1 VTDRSRLRLV
11 VLSVLVVSLV
21 ATLLGR
27 LWYLQ
32 VLAAPTYI
40 AEIDASSVRDVVTQ
54 PSRGEVFDDM
64 GRPLIDNKIALVVS
78 VDRTALDQ
86 QSDGGKAV
94 LHRLSKVLHTPYS
107 LLNRETQLCGKN
119 AQGHYVTAPCW
130 GGSPYQPIP
139 VSQLKPDVASMMRA
153 LHISDLQN
161 KFPGVSA
168 QLAAV
173 RNYPRPF
180 GAKASNILGYLEPIS
195 TAALKK
201 LSPAQQ
207 VLQRST
213 FVGATGL
220 EASYERYLHGK
231 AGLKE
236 VRVNNVGVPT
246 ATIKDTAPKPGDDIV
261 TNIDAK
267 VQAALEHD
275 LVAAITGARS
285 NGKTA
290 DYDAG
295 VVMNV
300 RTGGIVAMG
309 SYPTYSPNHAP
320 PTLTVKQY
328 AREAHEPGD
337 RFLDKSFEAASP
349 PGSSFKLISASG
361 LLWDGTATPYNDYD
375 CSATFNGKHNF
386 EGEVGGEETL
396 HTAII
401 ESCDTVFY
409 RLAGADWLR
418 DNNLIKA
425 HKKPVEG
432 VQHMAHDYGLGENPD
447 IDLPGAVTG
456 HIGDRLNTKLA
467 WDQLKSQYCQGA
479 KNKSFSYQHRLDDLD
494 YCKYGYIFQAGDQEN
509 EDIGQGTVTVSPL
522 QLAVAYSALANGG
535 TVFKPRVAKAIYSPT
550 GKLIRKIKAPVRDHL
565 PVSQSDLNYIRDA
578 MYGVVSD
585 PHGTAVGAFAGFPM
599 NKVKVGGKTGTAELT
614 GTDQDGS
621 WFASFAG
628 PAGGSPQYV
637 AVIEVNKA
645 DQGAISAAP
654 YVRDIWKQL
663 YGIGGDKALFPNGV
677 PPTKLPPIKQELA
690 GESTKSTSS
699 NPTSSTS
706 GGKHSTPPSP
716 PPSSPSTNAGALPPG
731 LRVESRS
738 EFLQ

>member
-11 VLSVLVVSLV
+11 VLSVLVISLV

-40 AEIDASSVRDVVTQ
+40 AEINASSVRDVVTEA
-54 PSRGEVFDDM
+54 PRGEVFDDM

-161 KFPGVSA
+161 KFPGISA

-173 RNYPRPF
+173 RNYPTPF
-180 GAKASNILGYLEPIS
+180 GAKASAILGYLGPIS
-195 TAALKK
+195 TAALNK
-201 LSPAQQ
+201 LTPAQQ
-207 VLQRST
+207 TLQRSSQ
-213 FVGATGL
+213 VGVTGL
-220 EASYERYLHGK
+220 EQSYQKYLRGRS
-231 AGLKE
+231 GLKQ
-236 VRVNNVGVPT
+236 VRVNNVGTVVG
-246 ATIKDTAPKPGDDIV
+246 TIKDTAPKSGDDIV

-267 VQAALEHD
+267 VQAALEGD
-275 LVAAITGARS
+275 LVAAITASRNQGY
-285 NGKTA
+285 TA

-309 SYPTYSPNHAP
+309 SYPTYAPNHAP
-320 PTLTVKQY
+320 PTLSTNQY
-328 AREAHEPGD
+328 DKLQHEPGD
-337 RFLDKSFEAASP
+337 PLFDKAFEAAAP
-349 PGSSFKLISASG
+349 PGSSFKLISSSG
-361 LLWDGTATPYNDYD
+361 LLWDGTASPDRDYD
-375 CSATFNGKHNF
+375 CSASFRNKTNF

-396 HTAII
+396 RNAII

-409 RLAGADWLR
+409 RLAQMDWRR
-418 DNNLIKA
+418 DFDLINE
-425 HKKPVEG
+425 HKNPIEG
-432 VQHMAHDYGLGENPD
+432 VQHIAHDYGLGESPD
-447 IDLPGAVTG
+447 VDLPNAATG
-456 HIGDRLNTKLA
+456 HIADRVNQKLNWEA
-467 WDQLKSQYCQGA
+467 
-479 KNKSFSYQHRLDDLD
+479 NKSNYCTGATTRPQGSYLQRLDAYD
-494 YCKYGYIFQAGDQEN
+494 CRFGYVFQPGDQMD

-550 GKLIRKIKAPVRDHL
+550 GKLIRKIKAPIRDHL
-565 PVSQSDLNYIRDA
+565 PVSQADLDYIRSA
-578 MYGVVSD
+578 MYGVTSD
-585 PHGTAVGAFAGFPM
+585 THGTAAEAFNGFPM
-599 NKVKVGGKTGTAELT
+599 NKVLVGGKTGTAELT
-614 GTDQDGS
+614 GTTTQNGS

-628 PAGGSPQYV
+628 PAGGNPQYV
-637 AVIEVNKA
+637 AVIEVDKSKEGA
-645 DQGAISAAP
+645 DSAAP
-654 YVRDIWKQL
+654 FVRDLWQQL

-677 PPTKLPPIKQELA
+677 PPTKLPPIKQEIA
-690 GESTKSTSS
+690 GKMTKSAK
-699 NPTSSTS
+699 SSTS
-706 GGKHSTPPSP
+706 TNSTSGSKDSTPPSP
-716 PPSSPSTNAGALPPG
+716 PPSSPATNAGALPPA
-731 LRVESRS
+731 LRVEIARH
-738 EFLQ
+738 